1 MNASTGSLKR
11 MIVGLL
17 RMSRPGPL
25 VAALLAWLLGASML
39 YGSGSRFSL
48 SSFVLGFASVFMTV
62 LSLHYANE
70 YADYETDS
78 LTRRTFYSGGSGVLP
93 SGLVARELAL
103 QASAAC
109 IVIGLILQILGA
121 LYGFLSWFG
130 MVGLVVGAF
139 FGYMYSLPPM
149 KLSYRGLGELD
160 NSLLGGVGAP
170 ILAYVNLGGR
180 MDTSVLTACLP
191 FTLLVFNNLLASTWP
206 DREADRKADKLTLA
220 TLWTKRTLRR
230 LYWTVAASTYVA
242 LIILY
247 LTRQVPLL
255 VTATGLLSLPLSI
268 RGGLRYTKATISR
281 AAIYAMVVM
290 QCGQIASWLLVCF
303 F

>member
-1 MNASTGSLKR
+1 
-11 MIVGLL
+11 
-17 RMSRPGPL
+17 MSRPGPL
-25 VAALLAWLLGASML
+25 VAALLAWLLGASIL
-39 YGSGSRFSL
+39 YGKGSRFGL
-48 SSFVLGFASVFMTV
+48 SSFVLGFASVLMV
-62 LSLHYANE
+62 ILSLHYANE

-78 LTRRTFYSGGSGVLP
+78 LTRRTLYSGGSGVLP

-109 IVIGLILQILGA
+109 IVLGLVLQMLGV
-121 LYGFLSWFG
+121 LYGFLSWSG
-130 MVGLVVGAF
+130 MVGLIVGAF

-170 ILAYVNLGGR
+170 MLAYINLGGR
-180 MDTSVLTACLP
+180 LDASTLATCIP

-220 TLWTKRTLRR
+220 TLWNKRTLRR
-230 LYWTVAASTYVA
+230 LYWTVAGATYVA

-247 LTRQVPLL
+247 LTRQLPLP
-255 VTATGLLSLPLSI
+255 VAATGLLSLPLSI
-268 RGGLRYTKATISR
+268 LGGLQYTKATISR

-290 QCGQIASWLLVCF
+290 QCGQMASWLLV
-303 F
+303 